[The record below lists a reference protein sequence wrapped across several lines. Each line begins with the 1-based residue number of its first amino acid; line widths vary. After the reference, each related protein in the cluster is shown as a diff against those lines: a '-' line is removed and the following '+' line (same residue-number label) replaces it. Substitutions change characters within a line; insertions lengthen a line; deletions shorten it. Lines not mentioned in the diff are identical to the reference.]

1 MFPQNIGVDHIG
13 KILKSHRKTA
23 RGRKMDRYNP
33 KKSHRW
39 RSKEPHERGR
49 GAPRKGNPRYKPVI
63 RKGRKVYILRK

>member
-1 MFPQNIGVDHIG
+1 MG
-13 KILKSHRKTA
+13 KILKSHPKNKGKSKTS

-39 RSKEPHERGR
+39 RSKEPWERGR
-49 GAPRKGNPRYKPVI
+49 GAKRKGNPRYKPVV